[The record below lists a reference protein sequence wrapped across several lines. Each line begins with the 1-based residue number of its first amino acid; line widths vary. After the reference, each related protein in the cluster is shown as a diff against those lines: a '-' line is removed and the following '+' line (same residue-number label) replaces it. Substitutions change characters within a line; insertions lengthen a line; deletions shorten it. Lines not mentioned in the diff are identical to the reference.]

1 MLFRRKRKAEGMAS
15 KKGLVREQGL
25 VKPSLII
32 RGTAPR
38 ARPKKVWPAGKP
50 PGGKI
55 EVKRLPDGRL
65 SFKPIED

>member
-1 MLFRRKRKAEGMAS
+1 MLFRRKRKAEGTAS

-50 PGGKI
+50 PGGKLQ
-55 EVKRLPDGRL
+55 VKRRPDGTIEL
-65 SFKPIED
+65 TPIED

>member
-1 MLFRRKRKAEGMAS
+1 MLFRRKRKAEGTAS

-38 ARPKKVWPAGKP
+38 ARPKKVWPEGKP

-55 EVKRLPDGRL
+55 EAKRLPDGRL